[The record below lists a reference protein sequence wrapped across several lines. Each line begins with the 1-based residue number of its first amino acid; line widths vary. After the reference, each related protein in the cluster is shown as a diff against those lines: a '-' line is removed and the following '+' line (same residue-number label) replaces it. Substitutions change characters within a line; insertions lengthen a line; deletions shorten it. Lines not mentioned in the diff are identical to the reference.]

1 MRLFNMHY
9 MLTCIT
15 RYMSTTIQ
23 YNHKDPKKATY
34 MTNSIMNQ
42 DGKVIFGVMKVYLN
56 IKNST
61 CDINSSIEN
70 CV

>member
-1 MRLFNMHY
+1 
-9 MLTCIT
+9 
-15 RYMSTTIQ
+15 MSTIQ